1 MSVPLL
7 LTIDIRSV
15 EDFTRATA
23 ACTELI
29 YAEAADRATLRL
41 RIHPGRYKGLQLT
54 LGSRFATRPLDL
66 ALEAADPARPPVLE
80 GGSVQLTAARLTVS
94 NLVFTGERSAG
105 YALHLNAHEEARVE
119 GVSFVDCRASTD
131 EGAWSELGTL
141 KLEAQVDGLVANL
154 MDCWFVGNQGTLL
167 TLGGQA
173 GTRFETLQ
181 LERIA
186 LIGNR
191 GSPAI
196 DATMLPIPAMRGCL
210 IDARS
215 HAPLVLVTVEAP
227 VDWMDTT
234 WIVDDPS
241 SLTAV
246 APVGGLTLEG
256 GATAS
261 PADAVW
267 LDEHWIGDLVR
278 RLMAGER
285 SELGSLRERV
295 SSRP

>member
-1 MSVPLL
+1 M
-7 LTIDIRSV
+7 TIDIRSV

-29 YAEAADRATLRL
+29 YAEAADRAALRL
-41 RIHPGRYKGLQLT
+41 RIHPGRYEGLQLT

-66 ALEAADPARPPVLE
+66 ALEAADPARPPVFE

-141 KLEAQVDGLVANL
+141 KLEAQADGLVANL

-181 LERIA
+181 LERTA
-186 LIGNR
+186 LLGNH

-196 DATMLPIPAMRGCL
+196 DAVMLPIPSMRDCL
-210 IDARS
+210 LDARDHS
-215 HAPLVLVTVEAP
+215 PLVLTTVEAP
-227 VDWMDTT
+227 VDWRDTT
-234 WIVDDPS
+234 WIVDDPT
-241 SLTAV
+241 SLTAIAPTGGV
-246 APVGGLTLEG
+246 AWDSNPCV
-256 GATAS
+256 S
-261 PADAVW
+261 PTDIGW
-267 LDEHWIGDLVR
+267 LDDRWLGELADRLQKGDR
-278 RLMAGER
+278 PD
-285 SELGSLRERV
+285 LGPLRARAV
-295 SSRP
+295 SHP